1 LFSNCDFA
9 GNPIFGKVQL
19 GIYLKTLDGHVPACA
34 QRRSNTGIQQG
45 TLSMPNRLA
54 EATSPYL
61 LQHKDNPV
69 NWYQWS
75 DEALQLA
82 KKEDKPIFLSIGYS
96 ACHWCHV
103 MEHESFEN
111 ERIAAILNEHFV
123 SIKVDREERPDLDH
137 IYMQAVQ
144 MLTGSGGWPMSVFL
158 KPDGQPFFGGTY
170 WPAETKFGRP
180 GFGQVLTTV
189 ADAWKNKREQ
199 LERQSEQITQHLREA
214 CRGPEAE
221 TASLSK
227 ELLSNADRWL
237 ARNFDATHGGF
248 GNAPKFPHAMDLSLL
263 LELNVASPTEARKQ
277 IVTLTLDKMAAG
289 GIYDHLGGG
298 FARYSVDARWLVPHF
313 EKMLYDNSL
322 LASLYADAF
331 RLWGTQTY
339 AQVTRETLDYI
350 LVQMTDA
357 TGAFYSTE
365 DADSEGEE
373 GKFYVWTMNEIQ
385 QVLGAERAKEFSAVY
400 DVSAKGNFEGHS
412 ILNLPKS
419 IAEYATAN
427 AINELELQKSLAD
440 SRKKLFAHRAKRVR
454 PSLDDKVLV
463 SWNALMIT
471 AMVKGYRALEDE
483 RYLQAAIKCAQF
495 IRAQMRRDDG
505 RLWHSWR
512 RGKANFDAYLDDYS
526 YLIDALAELIQVHAD
541 AELLSWSI
549 ELAGIMRR
557 DFEDSVGGFNYTAV
571 NHEQLIA
578 RSKDM
583 ADSSVPSGNSMA
595 AFGLLTLGRLT
606 DQNELIDVAKKTL
619 QACSGVIVSSPQA
632 AGQSLR
638 ALNRDFLPS
647 RQWALIGGDDPVTFS
662 KARAELLRILQPQA
676 ITIVCKDEPQR
687 ASLEPVCPLVEGR
700 KAIGGQVTLY
710 ACTDSVCAAPIVGI
724 EAVLQFVQ
732 TEDTRQQ

>member
-1 LFSNCDFA
+1 
-9 GNPIFGKVQL
+9 
-19 GIYLKTLDGHVPACA
+19 
-34 QRRSNTGIQQG
+34 
-45 TLSMPNRLA
+45 MPNRLA

-69 NWYQWS
+69 NWFQWS
-75 DEALQLA
+75 DEALALA

-123 SIKVDREERPDLDH
+123 SIKVDREERPDIDH

-158 KPDGQPFFGGTY
+158 RPDGQPFFGGTY
-170 WPAETKFGRP
+170 WPPETKFGRP

-189 ADAWKNKREQ
+189 ADAWKNKRDQ
-199 LERQSEQITQHLREA
+199 LEQQSEQITQHLKEV
-214 CRGPEAE
+214 CRGPA
-221 TASLSK
+221 ANAAALSK
-227 ELLSNADRWL
+227 ELLSTADRWL
-237 ARNFDATHGGF
+237 ARNFDATQGGF
-248 GNAPKFPHAMDLSLL
+248 GSAPKFPHAMDLSLL
-263 LELNVASPTEARKQ
+263 LELNVQSPSDSRRQ

-298 FARYSVDARWLVPHF
+298 FARYSVDNRWLVPHF
-313 EKMLYDNSL
+313 EKMLYDNAL
-322 LASLYADAF
+322 LASLYADAY
-331 RLWGTQTY
+331 RLWRTPTY

-373 GKFYVWTMNEIQ
+373 GKFYVWELSQ
-385 QVLGAERAKEFSAVY
+385 VEQVLGAERAKEFCEVY
-400 DVSAKGNFEGHS
+400 NVTAKGNFEGHS
-412 ILNLPKS
+412 ILNLPKPV
-419 IAEYATAN
+419 AEFAKLNGVKEA
-427 AINELELQKSLAD
+427 ELQKRLAD
-440 SRKKLFAHRAKRVR
+440 DRSKLFAHRAKRVR

-471 AMVKGYRALEDE
+471 AMVKGFRAVGDD
-483 RYLQAAIKCAQF
+483 RYLQAAIKCSHF
-495 IRAQMRRDDG
+495 IRTQMRRPDG

-512 RGKANFDAYLDDYS
+512 QGKANFDAYLDDYS
-526 YLIDALAELIQVHAD
+526 YLIDALAELLQVHAD
-541 AELLSWSI
+541 AELFSWAI
-549 ELAGIMRR
+549 ELVDITRKN
-557 DFEDSVGGFNYTAV
+557 FEDPVGGFNYTAGD
-571 NHEQLIA
+571 HEQLIA

-595 AFGLLTLGRLT
+595 ASGLLTLGRLT
-606 DQNELIDVAKKTL
+606 DRTEFIDAAKKTL
-619 QACSGVIVSSPQA
+619 QACSGVIASSPQA

-638 ALNRDFLPS
+638 VLNRDFLPS
-647 RQWALIGGDDPVTFS
+647 RQWALIGGDDPVMFS

-676 ITIVCKDEPQR
+676 VTVVCSGETQRLTIE
-687 ASLEPVCPLVEGR
+687 AMCPLVEGR
-700 KAIGGQVTLY
+700 TAVGGQVTLY
-710 ACTDSVCAAPIVGI
+710 ACTDFVCSAPIVGL
-724 EAVLQFVQ
+724 EAIRSFVEAEAK
-732 TEDTRQQ
+732 T

>member
-1 LFSNCDFA
+1 
-9 GNPIFGKVQL
+9 
-19 GIYLKTLDGHVPACA
+19 
-34 QRRSNTGIQQG
+34 
-45 TLSMPNRLA
+45 MPNRLA
-54 EATSPYL
+54 DATSPYL

-158 KPDGQPFFGGTY
+158 RPDGKPFFGGTY
-170 WPAETKFGRP
+170 WPPETKFGRP

-199 LERQSEQITQHLREA
+199 LEQQSEQITQHLQEA
-214 CRGPEAE
+214 CRGPEA
-221 TASLSK
+221 TAGSLSK
-227 ELLSNADRWL
+227 ELLTTADRWL
-237 ARNFDATHGGF
+237 SRNFDATHGGF
-248 GNAPKFPHAMDLSLL
+248 GSAPKFPHAMDLSLL
-263 LELNVASPTEARKQ
+263 LELNVQSPTDARKQ

-322 LASLYADAF
+322 LASLYADAY
-331 RLWGTQTY
+331 RLWGTPTY

-350 LVQMTDA
+350 LDQMTDM
-357 TGAFYSTE
+357 TGAFYGTE

-373 GKFYVWTMNEIQ
+373 GKFYVWTLGEVE
-385 QVLGAERAKEFSAVY
+385 QVLGSERAKEFCSVY
-400 DVSAKGNFEGHS
+400 DVTAKGNFEGHS
-412 ILNLPKS
+412 ILNLPKP
-419 IAEYATAN
+419 IAAYARLN
-427 AINELELQKSLAD
+427 ALDESELQKRLAD
-440 SRKKLFAHRAKRVR
+440 DRARLFAQRAKRVR

-471 AMVKGYRALEDE
+471 AMVKGYRALGDE
-483 RYLQAAIKCAQF
+483 RYLQAALKCSRF
-495 IRAQMRRDDG
+495 MRTQMCREDG

-512 RGKANFDAYLDDYS
+512 QGKANLDAYLDDYS
-526 YLIDALAELIQVHAD
+526 YLIDALTELIQVHAD
-541 AELLSWSI
+541 AELLNWSI
-549 ELAGIMRR
+549 ELAEIMRKN
-557 DFEDSVGGFNYTAV
+557 FEDPAGGFNYTATD
-571 NHEQLIA
+571 HEQLIA

-595 AFGLLTLGRLT
+595 ASGLLTLGRLT
-606 DQNELIDVAKKTL
+606 DRSELIDAAKKTL
-619 QACSGVIVSSPQA
+619 QACSGVITSSPQA

-638 ALNRDFLPS
+638 ALHRDFLPS
-647 RQWALIGGDDPVTFS
+647 RQWALIGGDDPVTFNQA
-662 KARAELLRILQPQA
+662 KAHLLRIIQPNA
-676 ITIVCKDEPQR
+676 ITIICIDDSQR

-700 KAIGGQVTLY
+700 KAVGGQITLY
-710 ACTDSVCAAPIVGI
+710 ACTDSVCSAPIIGI
-724 EAVLQFVQ
+724 EAILQFVHV
-732 TEDTRQQ
+732 EGTRKD

>member
-1 LFSNCDFA
+1 
-9 GNPIFGKVQL
+9 
-19 GIYLKTLDGHVPACA
+19 
-34 QRRSNTGIQQG
+34 
-45 TLSMPNRLA
+45 MPNRLA

-69 NWYQWS
+69 DWFQWS
-75 DEALQLA
+75 DEAFALA
-82 KKEDKPIFLSIGYS
+82 KKQDKPIFLSIGYS

-158 KPDGQPFFGGTY
+158 RPDGQPFFGGTY
-170 WPAETKFGRP
+170 WPPESKFGRP

-199 LERQSEQITQHLREA
+199 LDQQSEQITQHLREV
-214 CRGPEAE
+214 CRGPEAS
-221 TASLSK
+221 ASSLSK
-227 ELLSNADRWL
+227 EVLDAADRWL
-237 ARNFDATHGGF
+237 ARNFDPTHGGF

-263 LELNVASPTEARKQ
+263 LELHVQAPTDNRKR

-313 EKMLYDNSL
+313 EKMLYDNAL

-331 RLWGTQTY
+331 RLWGTPTY
-339 AQVTRETLDYI
+339 ARVTRETLDYV
-350 LVQMTDA
+350 LVQMTDGS
-357 TGAFYSTE
+357 GAFYSTE

-373 GKFYVWTMNEIQ
+373 GKFYVWNLSEVEQI
-385 QVLGAERAKEFSAVY
+385 LGADRAHEFCAVY
-400 DVSAKGNFEGHS
+400 DVTEKGNFEGHS
-412 ILNLPKS
+412 ILNLPRS
-419 IAEYATAN
+419 ITEYAKTN
-427 AINELELQKSLAD
+427 GLDEGELEKRLAD
-440 SRKKLFAHRAKRVR
+440 DRAKLFARRAQRVR

-463 SWNALMIT
+463 SWNGLMIS
-471 AMVKGYRALEDE
+471 AMVKGYRALGDD
-483 RYLQAAIKCAQF
+483 RYLQAALRCARF

-505 RLWHSWR
+505 RLWHTWR
-512 RGKANFDAYLDDYS
+512 HGKASVDAYLDDYS
-526 YLIDALAELIQVHAD
+526 YLIDALAELIQVQAD
-541 AELLSWSI
+541 AELFAWSI
-549 ELAGIMRR
+549 ELAEILQK
-557 DFEDSVGGFNYTAV
+557 DFEDTDGGFNFTARD
-571 NHEQLIA
+571 HEKLIA

-595 AFGLLTLGRLT
+595 ASGLLSLGRLT
-606 DQNELIDVAKKTL
+606 DRAELLHAVNKTL

-638 ALNRDFLPS
+638 ALNRNFQPS
-647 RQWALIGGDDPVTFS
+647 RQWALIGGDDPVAFANA
-662 KARAELLRILQPQA
+662 KAKLLRVLQPQA
-676 ITIVCKDEPQR
+676 ITLVCANEQER
-687 ASLEPVCPLVEGR
+687 IALEAFSPLLEGR
-700 KAIGGQVTLY
+700 KAVDNQIRFMPVPT
-710 ACTDSVCAAPIVGI
+710 S
-724 EAVLQFVQ
+724 FV
-732 TEDTRQQ
+732 

>member
-1 LFSNCDFA
+1 
-9 GNPIFGKVQL
+9 
-19 GIYLKTLDGHVPACA
+19 
-34 QRRSNTGIQQG
+34 
-45 TLSMPNRLA
+45 MPNRLA
-54 EATSPYL
+54 DATSPYL

-69 NWYQWS
+69 NWFQWS
-75 DEALQLA
+75 DEALALA

-158 KPDGQPFFGGTY
+158 RPDGQPFFGGTY
-170 WPAETKFGRP
+170 WPPETKFGRP

-199 LERQSEQITQHLREA
+199 IEQQSEQITQHLREA
-214 CRGPEAE
+214 CRGPEA
-221 TASLSK
+221 TAGSLSK
-227 ELLSNADRWL
+227 ELLNTADRWL
-237 ARNFDATHGGF
+237 SRNFDATHGGF
-248 GNAPKFPHAMDLSLL
+248 GSAPKFPHAMDLSLL
-263 LELNVASPTEARKQ
+263 LELCVHSPTEARKR

-298 FARYSVDARWLVPHF
+298 FARYSVDTRWLVPHF

-322 LASLYADAF
+322 LASLYADAY
-331 RLWGTQTY
+331 RLWGTPTY

-350 LVQMTDA
+350 LVQMTDV

-373 GKFYVWTMNEIQ
+373 GKFYVWTLGEIE
-385 QVLGAERAKEFSAVY
+385 QVLGAERAKEFCAVY
-400 DVSAKGNFEGHS
+400 DVTAKGNFEGHS
-412 ILNLPKS
+412 ILNLPKP
-419 IAEYATAN
+419 IAEYAKAR
-427 AINELELQKSLAD
+427 ALNETDLQTRLAED
-440 SRKKLFAHRAKRVR
+440 RAKLFAHRAKRVR

-471 AMVKGYRALEDE
+471 AMVKGYRALGDE
-483 RYLQAAIKCAQF
+483 RYLQAANKCAQF
-495 IRAQMRRDDG
+495 IRTQMRRDDG

-512 RGKANFDAYLDDYS
+512 HGKANFDAYLDDYS
-526 YLIDALAELIQVHAD
+526 YLIDALTELIQVRTD
-541 AELLSWSI
+541 AELLTWSI
-549 ELAGIMRR
+549 ELAEIMRKK
-557 DFEDSVGGFNYTAV
+557 FEDPDGGFNYTASD
-571 NHEQLIA
+571 HEQLIA

-595 AFGLLTLGRLT
+595 ASGLLTLGRLT
-606 DQNELIDVAKKTL
+606 DRIELIDAAKKTL

-647 RQWALIGGDDPVTFS
+647 RQWALIGGVDPVTS
-662 KARAELLRILQPQA
+662 TSAKAELLRILQPQA
-676 ITIVCKDEPQR
+676 ITIICLDESQR
-687 ASLEPVCPLVEGR
+687 ALLEPVCPLVEGR
-700 KAIGGQVTLY
+700 KAIDSQVTLY
-710 ACTDSVCAAPIVGI
+710 ACTDSVCAAPMVGI
-724 EAVLQFVQ
+724 EAIRKFVQ
-732 TEDTRQQ
+732 IEDTRKN